1 MKNTPYTA
9 DEDNLILK
17 DVENN
22 MSIED
27 IAYKNERSVS
37 SVTTRLK
44 KLAINMVKDNSISF
58 NEASEIVKLPA
69 EVIQQYYSSKIKKTK
84 EEIRNERKDRKQG
97 KKELRQHNKEIIL
110 SQNNIINKDITKNK
124 DKDKDKYNFR
134 KELKEKKE
142 LQTIV
147 LLQEIRDYLK
157 IIVDRNINI

>member
-17 DVENN
+17 DIENN
-22 MSIED
+22 ISIED
-27 IAYKNERSVS
+27 IAYKNQRSVS

-84 EEIRNERKDRKQG
+84 EVIRNERKDRKQD
-97 KKELRQHNKEIIL
+97 KKELRQQNKEIIL

-124 DKDKDKYNFR
+124 DKYNLK

-142 LQTIV
+142 LGIIN

-157 IIVDRNINI
+157 IIVEVN

>member
-1 MKNTPYTA
+1 MKNTPYTT

-17 DVENN
+17 DTENN
-22 MSIED
+22 ISIED

-37 SVTTRLK
+37 SITTRLK
-44 KLAINMVKDNSISF
+44 KLAINMVKENNLSF
-58 NEASEIVKLPA
+58 NEVSEKVKLPP

-97 KKELRQHNKEIIL
+97 KKELRQQNKEIML
-110 SQNNIINKDITKNK
+110 SQNNIINKDIIKN
-124 DKDKDKYNFR
+124 KDKYNFR

-142 LQTIV
+142 KQTIN
-147 LLQEIRDYLK
+147 LLEEIRDYLK

>member
-1 MKNTPYTA
+1 MKNTPYTV

-17 DVENN
+17 HIENN
-22 MSIED
+22 VSIED

-44 KLAINMVKDNSISF
+44 KIAINMVKDNSLSF
-58 NEASEIVKLPA
+58 NEASGIVKIPA
-69 EVIQQYYSSKIKKTK
+69 EVIQQYYSSKIKKSK
-84 EEIRNERKDRKQG
+84 DEIRNERKDRKQG
-97 KKELRQHNKEIIL
+97 KKESRQQNKEIIL

-124 DKDKDKYNFR
+124 DKYNFR

-142 LQTIV
+142 IQTID